1 MTDEV
6 RNSFGLPEDV
16 ANSFEIPDYGNSF
29 EPVTVTASL
38 ITHFAPVTDNLFRF
52 DMIEDPENECLYDH
66 FDRFN
71 STDNGTE
78 TFCYYLDEE
87 RSYDDANE
95 ACAYHEHHSYY
106 ILYKEFYQFRL
117 AEGKTYSKMT
127 SK

>member
-16 ANSFEIPDYGNSF
+16 VNSFELSPSSVTNIDVTKLSDDGNFF
-29 EPVTVTASL
+29 E
-38 ITHFAPVTDNLFRF
+38 PVTDNLFRF
-52 DMIEDPENECLYDH
+52 HMIEDPENECMFDH
-66 FDRFN
+66 FDRFY

-87 RSYDDANE
+87 TSYDDANE
-95 ACAYHEHHSYY
+95 ACAYHDHHSYY
-106 ILYKEFYQFRL
+106 ILYRETHFRL
-117 AEGKTYSKMT
+117 AEGKTYSKTT

>member
-16 ANSFEIPDYGNSF
+16 GNSF
-29 EPVTVTASL
+29 ELSPTSVTNIDVTEFSDDGN
-38 ITHFAPVTDNLFRF
+38 FFEPVTDNLFRF
-52 DMIEDPENECLYDH
+52 HMIEDPENECLYDH

-71 STDNGTE
+71 STDNETE

-106 ILYKEFYQFRL
+106 ILYRETHFRL
-117 AEGKTYSKMT
+117 AEGKTYSKTT

>member
-16 ANSFEIPDYGNSF
+16 ANSFELPSTSVANID
-29 EPVTVTASL
+29 VTEFSE
-38 ITHFAPVTDNLFRF
+38 PVTDNLFRF
-52 DMIEDPENECLYDH
+52 HMIEEDPENECLYDH

-71 STDNGTE
+71 STDNETE
-78 TFCYYLDEE
+78 TFCYYLDKEK
-87 RSYDDANE
+87 SYDDANE

-106 ILYKEFYQFRL
+106 VLYRDTHFRL
-117 AEGKTYSKMT
+117 AEGKTYSKTT

>member
-16 ANSFEIPDYGNSF
+16 ANSFEIPDYGNSY

-38 ITHFAPVTDNLFRF
+38 MTHFEPVTDNLFRF
-52 DMIEDPENECLYDH
+52 HMIEEDPENECLYDH

-71 STDNGTE
+71 STDNETE
-78 TFCYYLDEE
+78 TFCYYLDKEK
-87 RSYDDANE
+87 SYDDAKE
-95 ACAYHEHHSYY
+95 VCAYHEHHSYM
-106 ILYKEFYQFRL
+106 ILYRETHFRL
-117 AEGKTYSKMT
+117 AEGKTYSKTT